1 MRVLIKPLVRER
13 LDEFYEAAM
22 KRHITLGEETV
33 LAKKERLIAAL
44 STLETMQGFSKARC
58 NDVWLQQGWHD
69 FICEDFHFAYELAQ
83 DEEGNDVVVVHD
95 AVHSLLYH

>member
-1 MRVLIKPLVRER
+1 MKVLIKPLVRER

-22 KRHITLGEETV
+22 KNHITLGEETV

-44 STLETMQGFSKARC
+44 STLETMQGFQMARC
-58 NDVWLQQGWHD
+58 NDVWQQNGWHD

-83 DEEGNDVVVVHD
+83 DEEGNDVVVVQD